1 MVLEER
7 SAPSEPP
14 AGAWTDSAIPAQLLV
29 PWTARAAGPVE
40 HLTVAGS
47 MNLGRIGHIDVTS
60 TEVSSNRILESN
72 ANSLCQCP
80 PVAYGNREAMRTT
93 SMMGDC
99 NASALVP
106 LRKSSNGVLSS
117 RVSN

>member
-1 MVLEER
+1 MVLEEG

-47 MNLGRIGHIDVTS
+47 VNVARIGHIDRS
-60 TEVSSNRILESN
+60 ELE
-72 ANSLCQCP
+72 
-80 PVAYGNREAMRTT
+80 
-93 SMMGDC
+93 
-99 NASALVP
+99 
-106 LRKSSNGVLSS
+106 
-117 RVSN
+117 